1 MNEEKIICADCGEEI
16 EGDIYTLKDGRV
28 VCEDCIDN
36 YILCEECNEYVPDD
50 EAEEVDGEYI
60 CADCLE
66 DDDKFFKCSDCG
78 EWHRRNG
85 FYENWIETYSGDLIC
100 EDCYEENYRRCNGCE
115 EIFPLD
121 DLDDEEDDCGDT
133 IYYCADC
140 LRSRK
145 KRNIKE
151 YSYKPQPIFKTGTH
165 DKFYSSK
172 DIQELL
178 FGVELEIDKG
188 CDPEETAGELCEE
201 SEDIYCKHDGSL
213 NDGIEIVTHPC
224 TLSYHINELGW
235 DKLCKIALD
244 HDFRSNDTRTCGLH
258 IHVGKYQLGSDTT
271 ERKETICKIILLV
284 DRFWE
289 YMIKFSR
296 RTESQLNQWARRP
309 NINMSQKRTLE
320 DAMEDAWYERN
331 EGRYRAVNL
340 QNRET
345 IEFRLFNGT
354 LKVNTI
360 YATLQ
365 LVSNICKYAKTHSTE
380 EVMSA
385 QWENVTSYE
394 KYQELNRYLEERNLT
409 SVENIQP
416 CLFDK
421 KKEREVIGFDADG
434 TQLKKGDRVIIINAD
449 GSGVRNLA
457 YNIGKTATV
466 ICKYRGSD
474 TRSYEIGIRFAQES
488 DLLHNLNGEIDTESG
503 YWVYSINIR
512 KI

>member
-1 MNEEKIICADCGEEI
+1 MNEEKIICADCGKEI
-16 EGDIYTLKDGRV
+16 EGNSYTLKDGRV

-36 YILCEECNEYVPDD
+36 YIFCDECLEYVPAD
-50 EAEEVDGEYI
+50 EFEEVDGQYI

-78 EWHRRNG
+78 EWHRKNG
-85 FYENWIETYSGDLIC
+85 FIENWIETFSGDLIC
-100 EDCYEENYRRCNGCE
+100 TVCYDDHYERCDGCD

-121 DLDDEEDDCGDT
+121 DLDDEEDDWGDT

-140 LRSRK
+140 MRSRK

-151 YSYKPQPIFKTGTH
+151 YSYKPQPIFKTGAH
-165 DKFYSSK
+165 DKFYSSR
-172 DIQELL
+172 DIRELL

-188 CDPEETAGELCEE
+188 YDPEETAGKLCEE

-213 NDGIEIVTHPC
+213 SNGLEIVTHPC
-224 TLSYHINELGW
+224 TLNYHMNELGW
-235 DKLCKIALD
+235 DKLCEIALD
-244 HDFRSNDTRTCGLH
+244 SGFKSNDARTCGLH
-258 IHVGKYQLGSDTT
+258 IHVGRYQLGNDTL

-284 DRFWE
+284 NRFWE
-289 YMIKFSR
+289 YMVKFSR
-296 RTESQLNQWARRP
+296 RTEGQLNQWAHRP
-309 NINMSQKRTLE
+309 DIVTSSNKTLE

-340 QNRET
+340 QNSET

-365 LVSNICKYAKTHSTE
+365 LVSNICKYAKTHSVE

-385 QWENVTSYE
+385 QWENITSYE
-394 KYQELNRYLEERNLT
+394 KYQELNKYLEERNLT

-416 CLFDK
+416 CIFA
-421 KKEREVIGFDADG
+421 KEKEKDVIGFDADG
-434 TQLKKGDRVIIINAD
+434 TPLKKGDRVVIINAD
-449 GSGVRNLA
+449 GSGVRALE
-457 YNIGKTATV
+457 YSIGKRATV
-466 ICKYRGSD
+466 VCKYPCNIVGG
-474 TRSYEIGIRFAQES
+474 YEIGIQFEQETEF
-488 DLLHNLNGEIDTESG
+488 LHNLSGEIGTETG
-503 YWVYSINIR
+503 YWVYSKNVL